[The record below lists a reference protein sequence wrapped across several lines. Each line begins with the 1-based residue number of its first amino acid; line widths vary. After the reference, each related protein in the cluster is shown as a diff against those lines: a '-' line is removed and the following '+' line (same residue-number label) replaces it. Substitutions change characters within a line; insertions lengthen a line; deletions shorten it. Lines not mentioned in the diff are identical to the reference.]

1 MKKKL
6 SGSDINE
13 NLMKSGLLIEGISFK
28 EIKGIFFST
37 YRFQGKVITHNL
49 FEIYLKN
56 FLDFKRI

>member
-28 EIKGIFFST
+28 EIKGIFF
-37 YRFQGKVITHNL
+37 Q
-49 FEIYLKN
+49 
-56 FLDFKRI
+56 RIDSKERS